1 MMLKVENVF
10 KSFYSGKETTEVLKG
25 ANFYVEKGESVAIMG
40 PSGVGKSTL
49 LHLIAGLLKLDSGL
63 IEVDGDNLSSMNEK
77 QTDLF
82 RNKTIGFVFQHH
94 YLLSEFTALENVF
107 IPSLITEKRA
117 KVEGKA
123 IELLKKVNLEN
134 RMNHYPNQLSGG
146 EQQRVAIARSLIN
159 SPKLILADEPT
170 GDLDEQTGI
179 VVFEM
184 LKELVERENL
194 TLLLATHN
202 KDLANRCDRILHLH
216 KGLIEEQ
223 SS

>member
-1 MMLKVENVF
+1 MMLKVENIF
-10 KSFYSGKETTEVLKG
+10 KSFYSGKEVTEVLKG
-25 ANFYVEKGESVAIMG
+25 ATFYVKKGESVAIMG
-40 PSGVGKSTL
+40 PIRGWKKHP

-63 IEVDGDNLSSMNEK
+63 IEVDGNNLSSMNER
-77 QTDLF
+77 QTDLL

-107 IPSLITEKRA
+107 IPSLITEKRG

-123 IELLKKVNLEN
+123 VDLLKKVHLEN

-170 GDLDEQTGI
+170 GDLDEQTGT

-184 LKELVERENL
+184 LKELVEKENL
-194 TLLLATHN
+194 TLILATHN
-202 KDLANRCDRILHLH
+202 KELASKCDRILYLH

-223 SS
+223 NL